1 MYVSNMYIYNIA
13 FVLLGDFMY
22 TYMHTLKMSEKMEGL
37 PILYGCGL
45 VGQTFVIPSN
55 KTNYKSIL
63 LFPFIK
69 NEKDKLHVQT
79 F

>member
-1 MYVSNMYIYNIA
+1 
-13 FVLLGDFMY
+13 
-22 TYMHTLKMSEKMEGL
+22 MSEKIEGL

-45 VGQTFVIPSN
+45 VGQTFVFPSN